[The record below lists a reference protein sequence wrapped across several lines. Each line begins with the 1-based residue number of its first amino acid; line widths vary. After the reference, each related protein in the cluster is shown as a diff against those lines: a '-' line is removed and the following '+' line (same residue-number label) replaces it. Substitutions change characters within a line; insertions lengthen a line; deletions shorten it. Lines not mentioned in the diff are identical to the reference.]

1 MVKIVPQGACMKRR
15 VVVTGLGI
23 VSPLGLGVKENE
35 TALFEGSSGVGF
47 IKTFTPDENFPVKI
61 AGEVKGFD
69 PEQYIDHKNVK
80 KMDRFIHYAVA
91 CSKMALEDSGVEIND
106 QNAER
111 VGVIVGVG
119 LGGLPA
125 IEKYH
130 DVFRGRG
137 VKKITP
143 FFIPMLIANLASG
156 QVSIMFGAKGPNSCV
171 VTACATGTHSIG
183 EATRFIQYGDA
194 DVMFAGGTESVIT
207 PLCVGGFNAS
217 KALSTRNDDPQ
228 GASRPFDKDRDGF
241 VLGEGGGVLILE
253 ELEIAKKRG
262 AKIYGEIIG
271 YGLNGDAYHITAP
284 SPRGEGAAR
293 CLKLALNNAGI
304 NKEDVD
310 YINAHGT
317 STTADATETQAIKTT
332 FGDHAYN
339 LAVSSTKSMTGH
351 LLGAAGGV
359 EAIFT
364 LLAMQKGVIPP
375 TINYT
380 TPDPECD
387 LDYVPNKAREKN
399 LNICVSNS
407 FGFGGTNGVLIF
419 KKFSN

>member
-130 DVFRGRG
+130 DVFREKG

-241 VLGEGGGVLILE
+241 VVGEGGGVLILE

-364 LLAMQKGVIPP
+364 LLAMQKGAIPP